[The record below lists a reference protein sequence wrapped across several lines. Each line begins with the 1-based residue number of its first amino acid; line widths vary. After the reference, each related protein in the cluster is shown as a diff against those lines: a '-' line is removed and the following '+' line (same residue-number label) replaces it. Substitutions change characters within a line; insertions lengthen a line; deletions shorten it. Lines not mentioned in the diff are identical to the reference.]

1 MPLGHAPIGDVYED
15 PWKALGGWFL
25 GPRAENADV
34 FMSIF
39 QEVFE
44 EHVRLRKNY
53 FPADPEYLTEEI
65 KRSAP
70 YLSEVEDT
78 RACLMKM
85 QEDMAGNTPF
95 FSPRYQ
101 AHMLW
106 DTTMPSLLGYMT
118 AMLFNQNNVD
128 SAASPVTTL
137 YEHQVAQQLCDM
149 LGYNINPRRKG
160 PLSWGHITSGGSVA
174 NIEALWASRNLK
186 FLPLSVKSA
195 LMNEDPKCEI
205 RSCVSKE
212 QVEIGLQTPVLVYN
226 KDEKCRKETALGEC
240 TTWQLLNMDVDE
252 ICDLEQRIYEKMQ
265 SLGTV
270 EVSKIHCII
279 KAESIMSIGMLNF
292 FRKHNLNHSPVYTCP
307 ANNHYSWSK
316 AGTLLGLGYDS
327 NIPIA
332 LDTHFRQNLKHL
344 EEVLERCLNEER
356 PVIASIA
363 VIGSTEES
371 AVDPIKAMYE
381 LRESFKNKG
390 LNFALLA
397 DAAWGGYFKTMLIGA
412 PVEDE
417 ILINKTDGFV
427 PYCKLSPYVQE
438 QYENIQ
444 LADTITIDPHKSGF
458 CPYPGGALCYRNS
471 KMRLTLATS
480 YCAVIMNGDDDPNL
494 SVFGVEGSKP
504 GAAPA
509 GILMSHRVIGLS
521 NFGYGRILG
530 QCTSISKLFYAMWLT
545 VARDDDPFVC
555 VPLQDVPEG
564 YDVESAKKLVMDKI
578 AYKPLSE
585 IFLCKE
591 AKDFLTLCG
600 PDTMINTFVVNFK
613 GNKDVAKCNKLQLA
627 LSDAMNIF
635 VGSDSSRVP
644 LMLMQSSFGA
654 KAHGEGLLVFKKKLG
669 LYLGEED
676 LNVMVNTCMNPW
688 QSNESAFEIGDLLRN
703 IVLNAMGRIEDEIV
717 PHRFVHCDSKDSLGE
732 SNTIYLEYL
741 TCSDILEHHY
751 QASIK
756 VQMSNSDKEMV
767 KKYRL
772 ICKQNGQ
779 PVVFETVEG
788 VHPKE
793 GSLKL
798 NLYDLLHRKGIEVRM
813 RFFNDPAGNMIT
825 FKVVDMPRF
834 QRLDPSSYVSY
845 PEKQKYFIFGDPNT
859 TVITHLIS
867 KFPDFQHTALLKKRP
882 DYLTEQMLHLG
893 VLAEVQEIEDS
904 TLPEEKTT
912 RLHLQD
918 QCSYIV
924 KFKGE
929 LGATI
934 HTTIKVRE
942 TVHFAE
948 LGSVINGFV
957 DASIDEG
964 VQQEELVDTVIV
976 EADQHASSCAAS

>member
-1 MPLGHAPIGDVYED
+1 MPLGHAPIGDVYDD

-34 FMSIF
+34 FISIF

-186 FLPLSVKSA
+186 FLPLAVKSA
-195 LMNEDPKCEI
+195 LMNEDPNSEMRACLT
-205 RSCVSKE
+205 KE
-212 QVEIGLQTPVLVYN
+212 QIEIGLQTRVLVYN

-240 TTWQLLNMDVDE
+240 TSWQLLNMDVDE
-252 ICDLEQRIYEKMQ
+252 ICDLEQKMYERMMTI
-265 SLGTV
+265 GAV
-270 EVSKIHCII
+270 DVSNVHCII
-279 KAESIMSIGMLNF
+279 KAESIMSLGMLNF
-292 FRKHNLNHSPVYTCP
+292 FRKHNFDHSPVYTCP

-332 LDTHFRQNLKHL
+332 LDTHFRQNLVHL
-344 EEVLERCLNEER
+344 KEVLEKYLEEER
-356 PVIASIA
+356 PVIAAIA

-381 LRESFKNKG
+381 LRESFKERG

-397 DAAWGGYFKTMLIGA
+397 DAAWGGYFKTMLIGS

-417 ILINKTDGFV
+417 ILTKKTDGFV
-427 PYCKLSPYVQE
+427 PYCKLSPYVEE

-458 CPYPGGALCYRNS
+458 CPYPGGALCYRNN
-471 KMRLTLATS
+471 KMRFTLATF
-480 YCAVIMNGDDDPNL
+480 CPVVMNGDDDPNL
-494 SVFGVEGSKP
+494 SVYGVEGSKP

-509 GILMSHRVIGLS
+509 GILMSHRVVGLS

-545 VARDDDPFVC
+545 VAREDDPFVC

-564 YDVESAKKLVMDKI
+564 YDIKSAKKLVMDKI

-613 GNKDVAKCNKLQLA
+613 GNNDVAKCNKLQIA

-654 KAHGEGLLVFKKKLG
+654 KAHGEGLLVFKQKLG
-669 LYLGEED
+669 LKLDEED

-688 QSNESAFEIGDLLRN
+688 QSNESAFEIGDLFRK

-717 PHRFVHCDSKDSLGE
+717 PHKFVHCEPKDSMGD
-732 SNTIYLEYL
+732 SNTIFLEYL
-741 TCSDILEHHY
+741 TCNDILEHHY
-751 QASIK
+751 QASVK

-767 KKYRL
+767 KKYRS
-772 ICKQNGQ
+772 ICKRNGQ
-779 PVVFETVEG
+779 PIVFETVGG
-788 VHPKE
+788 VHPKT
-793 GSLKL
+793 GSVEL
-798 NLYDLLHRKGIEVRM
+798 NLYDLLHRKDIEIRM
-813 RFFNDPAGNMIT
+813 KFHNDPAGNAVS

-834 QRLDPSSYVSY
+834 QRLDPSPNVVY
-845 PEKQKYFIFGDPNT
+845 PDKRKYFIFGDSNST
-859 TVITHLIS
+859 LITHVIA

-893 VLAEVQEIEDS
+893 VLAEVQEVEDS
-904 TLPEEKTT
+904 LVPEEEKT
-912 RLHLQD
+912 RLPLQD
-918 QCSYIV
+918 QSSYV
-924 KFKGE
+924 VRFKGE
-929 LGATI
+929 LDATI
-934 HTTIKVRE
+934 HTTIKVKE

-948 LGSVINGFV
+948 LGEIF
-957 DASIDEG
+957 EG
-964 VQQEELVDTVIV
+964 IEDYVKAVAE
-976 EADQHASSCAAS
+976 EADQQASSCAAS

>member
-1 MPLGHAPIGDVYED
+1 MSAGLAPVGDVYD
-15 PWKALGGWFL
+15 DQWKALGGWFL

-39 QEVFE
+39 KEVFE

-186 FLPLSVKSA
+186 FLPLAVKSA

-252 ICDLEQRIYEKMQ
+252 ICDLEEKICERMATA
-265 SLGTV
+265 GPV
-270 EVSKIHCII
+270 DVSKVHRAIE
-279 KAESIMSIGMLNF
+279 AESVMNLGLF
-292 FRKHNLNHSPVYTCP
+292 DFLRKHNIKHSPVYTCP
-307 ANNHYSWSK
+307 ANNHYSWPK
-316 AGTLLGLGYDS
+316 AGTILGLGFDG

-332 LDTHFRQNLKHL
+332 LDADFRQDLDCLKD
-344 EEVLERCLNEER
+344 VLEGCLNEER
-356 PVIASIA
+356 PVIASVA

-381 LRESFKNKG
+381 LREAFKSKG
-390 LNFALLA
+390 LNFTLLA
-397 DAAWGGYFKTMLIGA
+397 DAAWGGYFKTMLIGS

-417 ILINKTDGFV
+417 ILTNSNMKTDGFV
-427 PYCKLSPYVQE
+427 PYCKLSPYVEE

-471 KMRLTLATS
+471 KMRFTIAT
-480 YCAVIMNGDDDPNL
+480 YHPVVMNGEDDPNL
-494 SVFGVEGSKP
+494 SMYGIEGSKP

-509 GILMSHRVIGLS
+509 GILMSHKVVGLS
-521 NFGYGRILG
+521 NFGYGRVLG
-530 QCTSISKLFYAMWLT
+530 QCISISKLFYAMWLT
-545 VARDDDPFVC
+545 VAREDDPFVC
-555 VPLQDVPEG
+555 VPLQNLPEG
-564 YDVESAKKLVMDKI
+564 YDIESAKNLVMDKI

-613 GNKDVAKCNKLQLA
+613 GNSDVTKCNKLQEA

-635 VGSDSSRVP
+635 VGSDASRVS
-644 LMLMQSSFGA
+644 LMLMQSGLAA
-654 KAHGEGLLVFKKKLG
+654 KAHGKGLLVFKQKLG
-669 LYLGEED
+669 LDQNEED

-688 QSNESAFEIGDLLRN
+688 QSNESAFEIGDLFRMV
-703 IVLNAMGRIEDEIV
+703 VLNAMGRIEDEIV
-717 PHRFVHCDSKDSLGE
+717 PHRFVHCDPKDSLGE
-732 SNTIYLEYL
+732 SNTIFLEYL

-767 KKYRL
+767 KKYRS

-779 PVVFETVEG
+779 PVVFETVGG

-798 NLYDLLHRKGIEVRM
+798 NLYDLLHRKGIEIRM

-845 PEKQKYFIFGDPNT
+845 PEKQKYFIFGDPNRA
-859 TVITHLIS
+859 VITHVIS

-904 TLPEEKTT
+904 TLPEEIRASESLLKN
-912 RLHLQD
+912 R
-918 QCSYIV
+918 SYTI

-929 LGATI
+929 LDATI
-934 HTTIKVRE
+934 RTTIE
-942 TVHFAE
+942 
-948 LGSVINGFV
+948 I
-957 DASIDEG
+957 
-964 VQQEELVDTVIV
+964 EEEVFFNKLTKYNNTH
-976 EADQHASSCAAS
+976 QH